1 MNRKGAGKG
10 RAIAVI
16 ATVAAVAAAIVGAGV
31 YYVKSQLDHI
41 TLTAQ
46 FDNASGLYESNVVAV
61 LGMPVGKITKITPQ
75 SGYVD
80 VEFTVDK
87 DVKVPVDVQAVTL
100 STSILTDR
108 QVELT
113 PPYRGGP
120 TLQDGDTIGLDK
132 TKTPVEFDRVLGM
145 LDKLSVS
152 LKGDGNGQGP
162 VSDIINAAAGVADG
176 NGDKIKSGL
185 DELSKALRL
194 SSEGGVTTRE
204 QMTTI
209 IKNVSSLFDAAAA
222 NDGKLREFSTTIHQ
236 LSNIIDDEA
245 LGTGNT
251 GRQLNDLVTQ
261 AGDIL
266 DANRDHIKQSILNG
280 NTALKTVVDNQREL
294 AETIDVAPLAVENLY
309 NTVDQ
314 DNGSFRARFLTDKLL
329 FESQTGK
336 EICNLMGLRQLGL
349 QHRHVAGLR
358 PRLRPDLCARRA
370 RGDGTKVMAIRKRL
384 AAMGAATAIALSGCA
399 TNGLGDLPL
408 PAPGVGTG
416 GYHLTALFSNIL
428 NLPTNAKVKLAGADV
443 GQVDD
448 MRVSN
453 YTAIT
458 TLRILDGVRLPKGST
473 AELRSATPLGDVFV
487 SIRPPAGAPSDG
499 PILKEGDT
507 IGLDE
512 TTAAATVESVLS
524 SAALVSNG
532 GAVRNLT
539 NVINGFGKATGDQGQ
554 AFGDLIKDSNRL
566 LGTLNTRSSQ
576 ISEALTQTAQLADQ
590 LDTKNQTLTDIVK
603 EADPATETLAANTAQ
618 LSQLVLQI
626 GATTQQLQKFPSIA
640 GTDTSGHSI
649 IKDANTIAKAWND
662 VAQDP
667 TVDIN
672 ALNRQFASLIK
683 ITPSD
688 TISVRVSIDRLI
700 LGSIPDAGFKGDVGS
715 HGPKRYNWAQLVGSF
730 KYTLWRLQE
739 RVVGKGVYG
748 EDVPMRPSPTEP
760 GVIERVPGPPPGAPV
775 PPPPGQA
782 VPAAAPAETTTPTPA
797 PAPPPGPAP
806 GPGVMGQ

>member
-245 LGTGNT
+245 LGTGTT

-336 EICNLMGLRQLGL
+336 EICNLMGLRQLGCSTGTL
-349 QHRHVAGLR
+349 QDYGPDFGLTYV
-358 PRLRPDLCARRA
+358 L
-370 RGDGTKVMAIRKRL
+370 DGL
-384 AAMGAATAIALSGCA
+384 AAMG
-399 TNGLGDLPL
+399 
-408 PAPGVGTG
+408 
-416 GYHLTALFSNIL
+416 
-428 NLPTNAKVKLAGADV
+428 
-443 GQVDD
+443 
-448 MRVSN
+448 
-453 YTAIT
+453 
-458 TLRILDGVRLPKGST
+458 
-473 AELRSATPLGDVFV
+473 
-487 SIRPPAGAPSDG
+487 
-499 PILKEGDT
+499 
-507 IGLDE
+507 
-512 TTAAATVESVLS
+512 
-524 SAALVSNG
+524 
-532 GAVRNLT
+532 
-539 NVINGFGKATGDQGQ
+539 
-554 AFGDLIKDSNRL
+554 
-566 LGTLNTRSSQ
+566 
-576 ISEALTQTAQLADQ
+576 
-590 LDTKNQTLTDIVK
+590 
-603 EADPATETLAANTAQ
+603 
-618 LSQLVLQI
+618 
-626 GATTQQLQKFPSIA
+626 QK
-640 GTDTSGHSI
+640 
-649 IKDANTIAKAWND
+649 
-662 VAQDP
+662 
-667 TVDIN
+667 
-672 ALNRQFASLIK
+672 
-683 ITPSD
+683 
-688 TISVRVSIDRLI
+688 
-700 LGSIPDAGFKGDVGS
+700 
-715 HGPKRYNWAQLVGSF
+715 
-730 KYTLWRLQE
+730 
-739 RVVGKGVYG
+739 
-748 EDVPMRPSPTEP
+748 
-760 GVIERVPGPPPGAPV
+760 
-775 PPPPGQA
+775 
-782 VPAAAPAETTTPTPA
+782 
-797 PAPPPGPAP
+797 
-806 GPGVMGQ
+806 

>member
-1 MNRKGAGKG
+1 MNSKGAGKG

-16 ATVAAVAAAIVGAGV
+16 ATVAAVAAAIVGACV

-261 AGDIL
+261 AGDLL

-336 EICNLMGLRQLGL
+336 EICNLMGLRQLGCSTGTL
-349 QHRHVAGLR
+349 QDYGPDFGLTYV
-358 PRLRPDLCARRA
+358 L
-370 RGDGTKVMAIRKRL
+370 DGL
-384 AAMGAATAIALSGCA
+384 AA
-399 TNGLGDLPL
+399 
-408 PAPGVGTG
+408 
-416 GYHLTALFSNIL
+416 
-428 NLPTNAKVKLAGADV
+428 
-443 GQVDD
+443 
-448 MRVSN
+448 
-453 YTAIT
+453 
-458 TLRILDGVRLPKGST
+458 
-473 AELRSATPLGDVFV
+473 
-487 SIRPPAGAPSDG
+487 
-499 PILKEGDT
+499 
-507 IGLDE
+507 
-512 TTAAATVESVLS
+512 
-524 SAALVSNG
+524 
-532 GAVRNLT
+532 
-539 NVINGFGKATGDQGQ
+539 
-554 AFGDLIKDSNRL
+554 
-566 LGTLNTRSSQ
+566 
-576 ISEALTQTAQLADQ
+576 
-590 LDTKNQTLTDIVK
+590 
-603 EADPATETLAANTAQ
+603 
-618 LSQLVLQI
+618 
-626 GATTQQLQKFPSIA
+626 
-640 GTDTSGHSI
+640 
-649 IKDANTIAKAWND
+649 
-662 VAQDP
+662 
-667 TVDIN
+667 
-672 ALNRQFASLIK
+672 
-683 ITPSD
+683 
-688 TISVRVSIDRLI
+688 IDRK
-700 LGSIPDAGFKGDVGS
+700 S
-715 HGPKRYNWAQLVGSF
+715 
-730 KYTLWRLQE
+730 
-739 RVVGKGVYG
+739 VV
-748 EDVPMRPSPTEP
+748 
-760 GVIERVPGPPPGAPV
+760 
-775 PPPPGQA
+775 
-782 VPAAAPAETTTPTPA
+782 
-797 PAPPPGPAP
+797 
-806 GPGVMGQ
+806 

>member
-1 MNRKGAGKG
+1 MNSKGAGKG

-261 AGDIL
+261 AGDLL

-314 DNGSFRARFLTDKLL
+314 DNGYFRARFLTDKLL

-336 EICNLMGLRQLGL
+336 EICNLMGLRQLGCSTGTL
-349 QHRHVAGLR
+349 QDYGPDFGLTYV
-358 PRLRPDLCARRA
+358 L
-370 RGDGTKVMAIRKRL
+370 DGL
-384 AAMGAATAIALSGCA
+384 AAMG
-399 TNGLGDLPL
+399 
-408 PAPGVGTG
+408 
-416 GYHLTALFSNIL
+416 
-428 NLPTNAKVKLAGADV
+428 
-443 GQVDD
+443 
-448 MRVSN
+448 
-453 YTAIT
+453 
-458 TLRILDGVRLPKGST
+458 
-473 AELRSATPLGDVFV
+473 
-487 SIRPPAGAPSDG
+487 
-499 PILKEGDT
+499 
-507 IGLDE
+507 
-512 TTAAATVESVLS
+512 
-524 SAALVSNG
+524 
-532 GAVRNLT
+532 
-539 NVINGFGKATGDQGQ
+539 
-554 AFGDLIKDSNRL
+554 
-566 LGTLNTRSSQ
+566 
-576 ISEALTQTAQLADQ
+576 
-590 LDTKNQTLTDIVK
+590 
-603 EADPATETLAANTAQ
+603 
-618 LSQLVLQI
+618 
-626 GATTQQLQKFPSIA
+626 QK
-640 GTDTSGHSI
+640 
-649 IKDANTIAKAWND
+649 
-662 VAQDP
+662 
-667 TVDIN
+667 
-672 ALNRQFASLIK
+672 
-683 ITPSD
+683 
-688 TISVRVSIDRLI
+688 
-700 LGSIPDAGFKGDVGS
+700 
-715 HGPKRYNWAQLVGSF
+715 
-730 KYTLWRLQE
+730 
-739 RVVGKGVYG
+739 
-748 EDVPMRPSPTEP
+748 
-760 GVIERVPGPPPGAPV
+760 
-775 PPPPGQA
+775 
-782 VPAAAPAETTTPTPA
+782 
-797 PAPPPGPAP
+797 
-806 GPGVMGQ
+806 

>member
-1 MNRKGAGKG
+1 MNSKGAGKG

-261 AGDIL
+261 AGDLL

-309 NTVDQ
+309 NMVDQ

-336 EICNLMGLRQLGL
+336 EICNLMGLRQLGCSTGTL
-349 QHRHVAGLR
+349 QDYGPDFGLTYV
-358 PRLRPDLCARRA
+358 L
-370 RGDGTKVMAIRKRL
+370 DGL
-384 AAMGAATAIALSGCA
+384 AAMG
-399 TNGLGDLPL
+399 
-408 PAPGVGTG
+408 
-416 GYHLTALFSNIL
+416 
-428 NLPTNAKVKLAGADV
+428 
-443 GQVDD
+443 
-448 MRVSN
+448 
-453 YTAIT
+453 
-458 TLRILDGVRLPKGST
+458 
-473 AELRSATPLGDVFV
+473 
-487 SIRPPAGAPSDG
+487 
-499 PILKEGDT
+499 
-507 IGLDE
+507 
-512 TTAAATVESVLS
+512 
-524 SAALVSNG
+524 
-532 GAVRNLT
+532 
-539 NVINGFGKATGDQGQ
+539 
-554 AFGDLIKDSNRL
+554 
-566 LGTLNTRSSQ
+566 
-576 ISEALTQTAQLADQ
+576 
-590 LDTKNQTLTDIVK
+590 
-603 EADPATETLAANTAQ
+603 
-618 LSQLVLQI
+618 
-626 GATTQQLQKFPSIA
+626 QK
-640 GTDTSGHSI
+640 
-649 IKDANTIAKAWND
+649 
-662 VAQDP
+662 
-667 TVDIN
+667 
-672 ALNRQFASLIK
+672 
-683 ITPSD
+683 
-688 TISVRVSIDRLI
+688 
-700 LGSIPDAGFKGDVGS
+700 
-715 HGPKRYNWAQLVGSF
+715 
-730 KYTLWRLQE
+730 
-739 RVVGKGVYG
+739 
-748 EDVPMRPSPTEP
+748 
-760 GVIERVPGPPPGAPV
+760 
-775 PPPPGQA
+775 
-782 VPAAAPAETTTPTPA
+782 
-797 PAPPPGPAP
+797 
-806 GPGVMGQ
+806 